1 MCADCTV
8 LENLKCLLDIT
19 DNNGEDFAEA
29 NQDGELSSDDDME
42 DIVCIV
48 SNAYYLQSVYYM
60 YMYVM

>member
-48 SNAYYLQSVYYM
+48 SNAYYLQSV
-60 YMYVM
+60 